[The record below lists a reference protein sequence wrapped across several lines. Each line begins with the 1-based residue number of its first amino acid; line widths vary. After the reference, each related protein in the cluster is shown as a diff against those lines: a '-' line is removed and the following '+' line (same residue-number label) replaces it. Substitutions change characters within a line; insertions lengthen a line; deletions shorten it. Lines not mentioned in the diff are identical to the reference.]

1 MTIHAI
7 RPAMAAT
14 LSGLRQGSEI
24 KAAHSSAMLRPTHL
38 FAPVSTSGV
47 AMANTR

>member
-1 MTIHAI
+1 MMIHTI

-14 LSGLRQGSEI
+14 LNGLRQGSEI
-24 KAAHSSAMLRPTHL
+24 SAAHSSAMLNPTHL